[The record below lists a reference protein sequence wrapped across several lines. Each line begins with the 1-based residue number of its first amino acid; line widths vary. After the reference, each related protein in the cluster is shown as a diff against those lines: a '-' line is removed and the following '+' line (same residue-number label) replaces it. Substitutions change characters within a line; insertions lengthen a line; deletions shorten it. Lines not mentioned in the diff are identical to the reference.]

1 MRRQRSRSTPTTLLM
16 TAALAVQGFTAAIQ
30 AGDASEFGNPNP
42 EFLAQKAALEK
53 LVSDRDE
60 DLYELNFQVMDLD
73 EVILKDRLGREHVYN
88 YLTFRLRNEIADVTR
103 PKIAKP
109 SRYNEVLKT
118 IADQYEFAKKS
129 DDGGGKLSVDTADG
143 KDNVILERQDL
154 KPRTRSVNITVV
166 AYDEH
171 GTRLRL
177 LDEPIGSGTQ
187 ETYNFPDYG
196 ELSRDDVYK
205 RVREE
210 VEEKVD
216 RRLHTVDE
224 IRGMK
229 LPPYAAAKTDEEGVA
244 EGEVFGVVLFN
255 RLSLYGDRFT
265 IEVRGLS
272 NKFRIRNAGQAGLA
286 DAKEV
291 KRGEVENYLASRV
304 MRRVYVLHYSRPGDE
319 FYRNLDRFSLEKG
332 GWEWVN
338 TFQRIRERKNV
349 AYVRYFLNNLT
360 DEKGVRQPEIEKS
373 FWEYYGVV
381 RSEEYPKA
389 GDEKLPDLEKTLQ
402 QRATDK

>member
-1 MRRQRSRSTPTTLLM
+1 MRRLRISSMPTTLLLV
-16 TAALAVQGFTAAIQ
+16 AALVLQGVPSVVS
-30 AGDASEFGNPNP
+30 AGEANELGTPNP
-42 EFLAQKAALEK
+42 EYLAQKAELEK
-53 LVSDRDE
+53 MLSDRDE
-60 DLYELNFQVMDLD
+60 DLYELNFQVIDFD
-73 EVILKDRLGREHVYN
+73 EVLLKDRLGHEHVYN
-88 YLTFRLRNEIADVTR
+88 YLTFRLRNEITDVTR

-129 DDGGGKLSVDTADG
+129 DDGGGKLAVDTSDG
-143 KDNVILERQDL
+143 KDGVILERQDL
-154 KPRTRSVNITVV
+154 KPRTRSVNITVI

-171 GTRLRL
+171 GTRLHL
-177 LDEPIGSGTQ
+177 LDEPVGSGTQ

-196 ELSRDDVYK
+196 EVSRDDVFK

-210 VEEKVD
+210 VEEKAD

-224 IRGMK
+224 IRTMK
-229 LPPYAAAKTDEEGVA
+229 LPPYDAAKTDEEGVA
-244 EGEVFGVVLFN
+244 EGEVYGVVLFN
-255 RLSLYGDRFT
+255 RLSLYGDSFT

-272 NKFRIRNAGQAGLA
+272 NKFRVRSSAQAGLI

-291 KRGEVENYLASRV
+291 KKGEVENYLASRV
-304 MRRVYVLHYSRPGDE
+304 MRRVYVLHYTRPGDE
-319 FYRNLDRFSLEKG
+319 FYRNLDRFTLEKA

-349 AYVRYFLNNLT
+349 AYARYFLNNIT
-360 DEKGVRQPEIEKS
+360 DEKDVRQPEVEKA
-373 FWEYYGVV
+373 FWEYYAKV
-381 RSEEYPKA
+381 RTEEYPKA
-389 GDEKLPDLEKTLQ
+389 EDKLPDLEKTLQ